1 MISMMGTWMQITA
14 QGFLI
19 YDITRSPAYL
29 GYIGFASGLPTW
41 IFMLYGGVIAD
52 RFSKRRTLMITQTIM
67 MLLAAVLGVAAAAMV
82 FSFLRNAGPE
92 KVQMVEG
99 VAAAS
104 NIPANT
110 QITADM
116 LKMSEFPRELG
127 KPDQPA
133 SPAMVVGKFTVAEI
147 KAGDQILPSGLSDSP
162 NDFSALVPPGMRA
175 VTIALDQVIGVGG
188 FLRRG
193 NRVDVIA
200 TYDRSG
206 DSYTRTVLQDVELLA
221 LGSEISYNEGSAKS
235 DKMEGKS
242 QPTATLAVMPHEA
255 EKLMFADSEG
265 KLRLALRRFDDKSV
279 VVTRALPVG
288 GSSRN
293 STSDNKQPRGAS
305 GQTERRDPIISD
317 IKITSLPPITLTG
330 PDGKPLT
337 TKLGDKQEG
346 THTIEIIRGTEKTV
360 TVVSE

>member
-1 MISMMGTWMQITA
+1 MNMMPRER
-14 QGFLI
+14 
-19 YDITRSPAYL
+19 TR
-29 GYIGFASGLPTW
+29 
-41 IFMLYGGVIAD
+41 
-52 RFSKRRTLMITQTIM
+52 KQKTL
-67 MLLAAVLGVAAAAMV
+67 LLAAVLGVAAAAMV
-82 FSFLRNAGPE
+82 FSFLKNAEPPVE
-92 KVQMVEG
+92 MVEG

-104 NIPANT
+104 NIPANA

-116 LKMSEFPRELG
+116 LKMSEFPKELG
-127 KPDQPA
+127 KPDPPA
-133 SPAMVVGKFTVAEI
+133 SPALVVGKFTVSEI
-147 KAGDQILPSGLSDSP
+147 KAGAQILPGSLSDSP

-221 LGSEISYNEGSAKS
+221 LGSEISYNEGSAKT

-242 QPTATLAVMPHEA
+242 QPTATLAVMPNEA

-279 VVTRALPVG
+279 VLTRAIPEG
-288 GSSRN
+288 RNSRN
-293 STSDNKQPRGAS
+293 STGGDKTPRGAS
-305 GQTERRDPIISD
+305 DQKDRRDPIISD

-330 PDGKPLT
+330 PDGVIVDPPFDLPAKT
-337 TKLGDKQEG
+337 RTN
-346 THTIEIIRGTEKTV
+346 TVEIIRGTDKTV